1 MTAVDGM
8 HSNKKNLTE
17 LYSYLQNDII
27 AVKASTGQRSDLA
40 VTTRPAERSHYNAII
55 RPIRQ
60 YNSL

>member
-1 MTAVDGM
+1 MTTVDGM

-27 AVKASTGQRSDLA
+27 PIKASTGQGSNIA
-40 VTTRPAERSHYNAII
+40 ITTRAAERSHYNAVI

>member
-1 MTAVDGM
+1 MRAVDGM

-17 LYSYLQNDII
+17 LHSYLQNDII
-27 AVKASTGQRSDLA
+27 AIKGSTVQGSNLA
-40 VTTRPAERSHYNAII
+40 VTTRLAERSHYNAIV